1 MNKKAFEMAISTV
14 IVLVLA
20 LILLSVGIYIIYSKI
35 LKPTEGTTSVISC
48 QARGGNPVSSCTG
61 CVGVCFSLANEL
73 NNNKIEPCC
82 ISKTG

>member
-1 MNKKAFEMAISTV
+1 MRDKKAFEMAISTV

-48 QARGGNPVSSCTG
+48 QARGGSPVQSCTG
-61 CVGVCFSLANEL
+61 CTGVCLSL
-73 NNNKIEPCC
+73 NNEINSKIEPCC
-82 ISKTG
+82 ITKTS